1 MNGRD
6 LRDGV
11 AEMALGVE
19 GLPLC
24 VLGPGGDYRRAFGDG
39 YGPVQEARALDTMA
53 AACEVVDAKEN
64 ADAAME
70 AAHRRTYSWRL
81 CWAAPVFGAIA
92 TETLERGGVPT
103 PSDRLVDEARALATC
118 LRETVS
124 VQYRTFGRGWVEW
137 DIATPIEACI
147 PGRRSADGPVGAHGL
162 APADP
167 SASGGAR

>member
-19 GLPLC
+19 ALPLC
-24 VLGPGGDYRRAFGDG
+24 VLGQGDYRRAVGGG
-39 YGPVQEARALDTMA
+39 YGPVEEARALDTLQGA
-53 AACEVVDAKEN
+53 IEGVDAAQN
-64 ADAAME
+64 ADAAMG
-70 AAHRRTYSWRL
+70 AVHRQTYSWRL
-81 CWAAPVFGAIA
+81 CWDAAAFGSIA
-92 TETLERGGVPT
+92 TETLERGGVLT

-118 LRETVS
+118 LRQVVS
-124 VQYRTFGRGWVEW
+124 IQFWRFGRGWIEW
-137 DIATPIEACI
+137 DIARPIETCI